1 MAAETDEITPAPKR
15 RRRSAARVQVRLTT
29 AEKTE
34 LAAAAHRAG
43 YAHLARYLIDLH
55 RGRVA
60 AVAPLDGDQVRAAVR
75 AEIEAV
81 AARQAA
87 DMAAL
92 AESVER
98 LREAVKNNYGAL
110 AEAVKALSLRG
121 SPGAAGGATWNRRS
135 GATRRWRRWCEI
147 QQPARA

>member
-1 MAAETDEITPAPKR
+1 MKDEITPAASAATSIPKR
-15 RRRSAARVQVRLTT
+15 RRRTGARVQVRLTT

-60 AVAPLDGDQVRAAVR
+60 PASPLDADAVRAAIR
-75 AEIEAV
+75 TEIEAV
-81 AARQAA
+81 AERQVA
-87 DMAAL
+87 DLAAL

-98 LREAVKNNYGAL
+98 LREAVKNNYGPL
-110 AEAVKALSLRG
+110 AESIKVLAMRG
-121 SPGAAGGATWNRRS
+121 SPGATARPAGS
-135 GATRRWRRWCEI
+135 GSTT
-147 QQPARA
+147 QPVGG

>member
-1 MAAETDEITPAPKR
+1 MNDELITPEIIPAAPKR
-15 RRRSAARVQVRLTT
+15 RRRGARVQVRLTT

-60 AVAPLDGDQVRAAVR
+60 ATAPLDADQVRAAVR
-75 AEIEAV
+75 TEIEA
-81 AARQAA
+81 AAERQVA

-92 AESVER
+92 AAQVDR
-98 LREAVKNNYGAL
+98 LREQVKTNFGAMAEQLKTL
-110 AEAVKALSLRG
+110 ASRG
-121 SPGAAGGATWNRRS
+121 SPSTTTRPVGS
-135 GATRRWRRWCEI
+135 GSTST
-147 QQPARA
+147 QPGT

>member
-1 MAAETDEITPAPKR
+1 MNAETITPEISPAATAPKR
-15 RRRSAARVQVRLTT
+15 RRRATARVQVRLTT

-60 AVAPLDGDQVRAAVR
+60 TVTPLDVDQLRAAVR
-75 AEIEAV
+75 VEIEA
-81 AARQAA
+81 AAERQVA

-92 AESVER
+92 AAQVDR
-98 LREAVKNNYGAL
+98 LREQFKTN
-110 AEAVKALSLRG
+110 
-121 SPGAAGGATWNRRS
+121 
-135 GATRRWRRWCEI
+135 
-147 QQPARA
+147 